1 MGMGM
6 EVMGMVMGTRTC
18 RHDSGGHTR
27 GQCLGCFE
35 VGEGE
40 VGREA
45 GRVEGRTRGYP

>member
-6 EVMGMVMGTRTC
+6 EVMGMVMGTRTR